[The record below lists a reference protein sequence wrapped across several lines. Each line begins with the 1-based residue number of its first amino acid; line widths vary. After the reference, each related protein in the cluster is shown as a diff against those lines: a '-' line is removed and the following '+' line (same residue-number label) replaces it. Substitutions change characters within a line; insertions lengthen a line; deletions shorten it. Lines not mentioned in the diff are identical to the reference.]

1 VQAAWGG
8 GGASEARCRRHG
20 ARVQQCQQCDLRA
33 VARRVSSSAVR
44 ILAACKP
51 RVMAEAGHLVNS
63 ESYSAALSP
72 IPTLG
77 GRQAP
82 STGPCP
88 SQCPAST
95 GLCASPCPAST
106 GLCASPCPASTGL
119 CASPCPASR
128 APRPSPRPVPCPFPA
143 TLRPCTHR
151 HPESC
156 NCTRSCSLVRMRYSS
171 CVKRQGS
178 CDQADSK
185 HKPWKS

>member
-1 VQAAWGG
+1 MQAAWGG

-95 GLCASPCPAST
+95 GLCASPCPAS
-106 GLCASPCPASTGL
+106 
-119 CASPCPASR
+119 R